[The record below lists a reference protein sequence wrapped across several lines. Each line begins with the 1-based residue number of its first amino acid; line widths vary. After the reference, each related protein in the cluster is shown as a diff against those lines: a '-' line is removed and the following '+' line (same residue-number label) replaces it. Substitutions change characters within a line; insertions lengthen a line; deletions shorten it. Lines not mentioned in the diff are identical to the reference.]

1 MLANKLE
8 LRILEISYKL
18 KLSHISSCL
27 NAVNVIDNI
36 YQVMRPND
44 KFVLSAGHLALA
56 LYVVLEKNGKGNAE
70 ELFEKHG
77 VHPNR
82 DLDDGIYVST
92 GSLGQGLP
100 IAVGIALA
108 NKDNDIYVI
117 STDGEMAEGSMWEA
131 LRVAGEQRLENL
143 KVAVLANGF
152 SAYQQ
157 VDEDLLEQRLQLFYP
172 CLLVRTNVF
181 KYPDWL
187 QGLKG
192 HYHVMSDE
200 NYQEILN
207 SLPKN
212 G

>member
-8 LRILEISYKL
+8 LRVLEISHKL

-36 YQVMRPND
+36 YMVKNPQD
-44 KFVLSAGHLALA
+44 IFVLSAGHLALA

-70 ELFEKHG
+70 ELFKKHG

-100 IAVGIALA
+100 IAVGMALA
-108 NKDNDIYVI
+108 NRERDVYVV

-143 KVAVLANGF
+143 KVMVLANGF
-152 SAYQQ
+152 SAFQHT
-157 VDEDLLEQRLQLFYP
+157 DEDVLDTRLQMFYP
-172 CLLVRTNVF
+172 CLVVRTNVF
-181 KYPDWL
+181 KYPEWL
-187 QGLKG
+187 QGLQG

>member
-1 MLANKLE
+1 MLLNKLE
-8 LRILEISYKL
+8 LRVLEISHKL
-18 KLSHISSCL
+18 KLSHLSSCL
-27 NAVNVIDNI
+27 NAVNVIDMI
-36 YQVMRPND
+36 YQVKKQED
-44 KFVLSAGHLALA
+44 IVVLSAGHLGLA
-56 LYVVLEKNGKGNAE
+56 LYVVLEKNGLGNAE

-82 DLDDGIYVST
+82 DLDHGIHVST

-100 IAVGIALA
+100 IAVGMALA
-108 NKDNDIYVI
+108 NRNRDVFVI
-117 STDGEMAEGSMWEA
+117 STDGEMNEGSMWEA
-131 LRVAGEQRLENL
+131 LRVAAENRLENL
-143 KVAVLANGF
+143 KVSILANGY
-152 SAYQQ
+152 SAYGT
-157 VDEDLLEQRLQLFYP
+157 VDEDWLEQRVMAFYP
-172 CLLVRTNVF
+172 CMVVRTNMF

-187 QGLKG
+187 QGLQG